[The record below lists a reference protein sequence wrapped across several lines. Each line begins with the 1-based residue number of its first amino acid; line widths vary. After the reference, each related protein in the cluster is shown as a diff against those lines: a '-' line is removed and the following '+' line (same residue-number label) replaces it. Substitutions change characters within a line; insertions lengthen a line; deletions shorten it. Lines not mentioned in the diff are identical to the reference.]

1 MEYAESDLHVD
12 AHVTSDL
19 APPVEGGL
27 QTYPELAPA
36 ENAPITE
43 SVPSDESGLTVNSA
57 EDAPAVQASAPE
69 DDDADQSLEEK
80 VEAMEEQIASADD
93 DATSTEAETASV
105 DGPLDLADLQSK
117 RLGYAAEG
125 LGLEGLID
133 VEEIE
138 E

>member
-1 MEYAESDLHVD
+1 M
-12 AHVTSDL
+12 
-19 APPVEGGL
+19 
-27 QTYPELAPA
+27 
-36 ENAPITE
+36 
-43 SVPSDESGLTVNSA
+43 NSA
-57 EDAPAVQASAPE
+57 EDAPEVQASAPE
-69 DDDADQSLEEK
+69 DDDTAQSLEEK
-80 VEAMEEQIASADD
+80 VEAMQEQIASADD

>member
-1 MEYAESDLHVD
+1 M
-12 AHVTSDL
+12 
-19 APPVEGGL
+19 
-27 QTYPELAPA
+27 
-36 ENAPITE
+36 
-43 SVPSDESGLTVNSA
+43 NSA

-69 DDDADQSLEEK
+69 DDDTAQSLEEK
-80 VEAMEEQIASADD
+80 VEAMEEQISSADD
-93 DATSTEAETASV
+93 DATSTEDEDASV

-125 LGLEGLID
+125 LGLDGLID

>member
-12 AHVTSDL
+12 AHL
-19 APPVEGGL
+19 AADIVHPVEGGL
-27 QTYPELAPA
+27 QTYPELSPT

-43 SVPSDESGLTVNSA
+43 SVPSDESAGLTVNSA

-69 DDDADQSLEEK
+69 DDDTAQSLEEK
-80 VEAMEEQIASADD
+80 VEAMQEQIADD

-125 LGLEGLID
+125 LGLDGLID

>member
-12 AHVTSDL
+12 AHL
-19 APPVEGGL
+19 ATDILHPVEGGL
-27 QTYPELAPA
+27 QTYPELSPA

-43 SVPSDESGLTVNSA
+43 SVPSDESAGLTVNSV

-69 DDDADQSLEEK
+69 DDDTAQSLEEK
-80 VEAMEEQIASADD
+80 VEAMQEQIADD

-125 LGLEGLID
+125 LGLDGLID